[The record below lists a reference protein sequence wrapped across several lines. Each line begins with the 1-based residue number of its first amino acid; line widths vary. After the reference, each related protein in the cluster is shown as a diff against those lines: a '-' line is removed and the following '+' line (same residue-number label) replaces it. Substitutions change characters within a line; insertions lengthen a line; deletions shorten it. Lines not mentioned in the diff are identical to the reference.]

1 MPAILPHITI
11 DRSSLLSR
19 FFTPYQLL
27 WIFAEDHLH
36 AQNKQAVILAEKS
49 VRIGWTYADAYK
61 NVRKRLLFKNRD
73 YLFATKDYPSALEYM
88 RQCKMFAEAFNTFRS
103 IISHGEDS
111 LKINR
116 LDSDGK
122 SSAFTEEVKIG
133 YIKFDNGSRIIAF
146 SAHPQ
151 AMAVYGGDVGL
162 DEFAKHPNAEL
173 LWQTAQGRVTWAY
186 DMAVWSSHEG
196 DDTLFNQFAQQAR
209 LQCSAGVLAC
219 EFPGRPRPDSLSSS
233 PALRSAFDEG
243 GSRITHHDSC
253 PSPITHHESVCHS
266 SHISY
271 PSHPASSIRHPA
283 SSSPWNL
290 YFRVT
295 ITDAIELG
303 LLDVINRARSSNL
316 TPDQF
321 LANCRARAGL
331 EQIFQQSY
339 MCNPVP
345 GGASIVDWSAIERC
359 RSDYQIERLHL
370 EAHDITKLFGDFNPS
385 TQHRRQSKIEDYLR
399 ENFPKLLALSNSP
412 HGTRNAQHE
421 PSSHTSRSS
430 RHSPSRITHHALRLG
445 FDIAASGTGDL
456 SVIYI
461 DEARAND
468 LWLRALFTCRTED
481 WDFLKTVLFYFL
493 EKLPRVRAAGDESG
507 LGRQICWEAAQQYS
521 YKFTKVN
528 FSSKKQDLGFALM
541 NQLSVAEK
549 HFPKDHP
556 DIAADF
562 FALRKIHTGAKW
574 LFTEG
579 RNNHNPDSHCDIAW
593 AAALS
598 TYAHIQED
606 SGGVSAV
613 VVMETEAA
621 QRLASTNPQKA
632 REQDLMWSNDPSIW
646 RPFKL

>member
-1 MPAILPHITI
+1 MILPNITI

-36 AQNKQAVILAEKS
+36 TQNKQAFILAEKS

-61 NVRKRLLFKNRD
+61 NVRKRLRFPNRD

-88 RQCKMFAEAFNTFRS
+88 RQCKQFAEMFNVARCV
-103 IISHGEDS
+103 ISHGEEY
-111 LKINR
+111 LK
-116 LDSDGK
+116 LPSAG
-122 SSAFTEEVKIG
+122 STAFTEEIKIG

-173 LWQTAQGRVTWAY
+173 LWQTAQGRVTWGY

-209 LQCSAGVLAC
+209 LQCS
-219 EFPGRPRPDSLSSS
+219 S
-233 PALRSAFDEG
+233 P
-243 GSRITHHDSC
+243 
-253 PSPITHHESVCHS
+253 PSVIENPKSKIEN
-266 SHISY
+266 
-271 PSHPASSIRHPA
+271 

-290 YFRVT
+290 YFKVT
-295 ITDAIELG
+295 IVDAMELG
-303 LLDVINRARSSNL
+303 LLDVINRTRDTSL

-321 LANCRARAGL
+321 LADCRARAGL

-370 EAHDITKLFGDFNPS
+370 ESDEINRLFGPFDPS
-385 TQHRRQSKIEDYLR
+385 TQEKRQSRIESFLRESFPSLLNPNRHPNLNSSSSSLIENRKSKIE
-399 ENFPKLLALSNSP
+399 NF
-412 HGTRNAQHE
+412 
-421 PSSHTSRSS
+421 
-430 RHSPSRITHHALRLG
+430 RLG
-445 FDIAASGTGDL
+445 FDIAASGAGDL

-461 DEARAND
+461 DEARADD

-481 WDFLKTVLFYFL
+481 WDFLKTVLFFFL

-507 LGRQICWEAAQQYS
+507 LGRQICWEAARQYP
-521 YKFTKVN
+521 YKFSKVN
-528 FSSKKQDLGFALM
+528 FASKKQDLGFALM
-541 NQLSVAEK
+541 NQLASAEK
-549 HFPKDHP
+549 HFPQAHP
-556 DIAADF
+556 DIPADF
-562 FALRKIHTGAKW
+562 FALRKIHTGTRW
-574 LFTEG
+574 VFTEG
-579 RNNHNPDSHCDIAW
+579 RNTHNPASHCDIAW

-598 TYAHIQED
+598 TFAHLDSD
-606 SGGVSAV
+606 SGGVSAI

-632 REQDLMWSNDPSIW
+632 HEHDLLWSNDPSIW
-646 RPFKL
+646 RPFRL